1 MCYTEIIGCWKER
14 KETTVRVW
22 KDESSNWD
30 QAIVFYD
37 SLHTPVN
44 QWKKLDKNS
53 KVVLHGMVSYKTH
66 HQKYANTHSR
76 ARAHTYAY
84 IHANTHPHPHSFFIV
99 HIISYHNVTLKIK
112 NQIRT
117 NKEHSSST

>member
-14 KETTVRVW
+14 KETTVRAW

-53 KVVLHGMVSYKTH
+53 KVVLHGKVSYKTH
-66 HQKYANTHSR
+66 HQKHANTHPRAR

-84 IHANTHPHPHSFFIV
+84 IHANTHPHPHSFLMYV
-99 HIISYHNVTLKIK
+99 WKKNRLKTKKEPVELK
-112 NQIRT
+112 NGT
-117 NKEHSSST
+117 